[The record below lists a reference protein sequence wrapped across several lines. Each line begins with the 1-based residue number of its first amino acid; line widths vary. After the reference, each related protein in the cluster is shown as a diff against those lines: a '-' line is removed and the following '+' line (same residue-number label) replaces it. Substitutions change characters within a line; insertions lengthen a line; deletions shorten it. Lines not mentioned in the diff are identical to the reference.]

1 MKLSVQKVAKKRVV
15 IIGGGFGGLELSQQL
30 SKSNY
35 QVVLIDRNNY
45 YQFQPLLYQVATC
58 GLESSSI
65 VFPFR
70 KIFHGVKNF
79 HFRLSNVDLI
89 LPEENKIQTGLGE
102 LEYDYLVLATG
113 AGNNFFGN
121 KNIEKYALP
130 MKSLNESLHLRNV
143 ILERFEQALSAPENE
158 QEGYLTFVVA
168 GGGPTGTELA
178 GALAEMKSNILPKDY
193 PELDFSKMKIVLV
206 EGGTRVLNAMH
217 VESSE
222 RAHQY
227 LKDLGVEIMLST
239 FVDDFDGN
247 TVTFKGGE
255 SIATKSLIWSAG
267 IKGNMIDG
275 LSNAEVLPGNRLKVN
290 EFNQVVGY
298 STIFAIGDIACMAS
312 DNLPKGHP
320 QMAQPAI
327 QQGRNLAKNLI
338 AMSNKQPLKAF
349 KYNNLGS
356 MATVGRNKAVVELPK
371 KRFGG
376 FLAWATWMFVHLRSI
391 FGIKNKWIIF
401 INWVWNY
408 FTYNSSLR
416 LIIRRKDFAPAHEK
430 VDEKVVQL

>member
-1 MKLSVQKVAKKRVV
+1 MKLSVKKAAKKRVV
-15 IIGGGFGGLELSQQL
+15 IIGGGFGGLQLSQSL
-30 SKSNY
+30 SKSDF
-35 QVVLIDRNNY
+35 QVVLIDKNNY

-58 GLESSSI
+58 GLESTSI

-79 HFRLSNVDLI
+79 HFRLSKVELI
-89 LPEENKIQTGLGE
+89 LPEENKIVTHLGD

-143 ILERFEQALSAPENE
+143 ILERFEQALSATEEE
-158 QEGYLTFVVA
+158 QAGYLTFVVA

-193 PELDFSKMKIVLV
+193 PELDFTKMRIVLV
-206 EGGTRVLNAMH
+206 EGGNRVLNAMH
-217 VESSE
+217 ADSSE
-222 RAHQY
+222 KAHHY
-227 LKDLGVEIMLST
+227 LKELGVEIQLST
-239 FVDDFDGN
+239 FVENYDGHE
-247 TVTFKGGE
+247 VLFKGGD
-255 SIATKSLIWSAG
+255 SISTKTLIWSAG

-275 LSNAEVLPGNRLKVN
+275 LCDAEVLPGNRLKVD
-290 EFNQVVGY
+290 EYNQVIGY
-298 STIFAIGDIACMAS
+298 QNIFAIGDIACMQS
-312 DNLPKGHP
+312 EENPKGHP

-327 QQGRNLAKNLI
+327 QQGKNLAKNLI
-338 AMSNKQPLKAF
+338 AKNTNQSLTAF
-349 KYNNLGS
+349 RYKNLGA

-416 LIIRRKDFAPAHEK
+416 LIIRRRELAPLKEN
-430 VDEKVVQL
+430 VYETEM